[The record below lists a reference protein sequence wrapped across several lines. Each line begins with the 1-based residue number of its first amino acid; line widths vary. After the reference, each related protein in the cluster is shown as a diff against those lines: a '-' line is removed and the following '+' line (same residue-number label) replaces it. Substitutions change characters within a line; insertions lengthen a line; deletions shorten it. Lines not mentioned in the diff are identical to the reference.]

1 MALTAPPPKPQPAN
15 VGSAYMQPNGT
26 LEMSLRTET
35 QDGTIGEAFLVIP
48 SCGSLPLKDT
58 NLHGELIDYALRV
71 FDGCGRSSLANGHFG
86 TCGIEHTDRLVR
98 ELSSRDVAMRQPR
111 GRVR

>member
-1 MALTAPPPKPQPAN
+1 MAQPEPPAKPQPDQ

-48 SCGSLPLKDT
+48 KGD
-58 NLHGELIDYALRV
+58 
-71 FDGCGRSSLANGHFG
+71 
-86 TCGIEHTDRLVR
+86 
-98 ELSSRDVAMRQPR
+98 PR
-111 GRVR
+111 

>member
-1 MALTAPPPKPQPAN
+1 MAQPEPPPKPQPAQ

-48 SCGSLPLKDT
+48 KGDPRYADMVKHLGGIKPGRERRYRRSPRRKKAERGDT
-58 NLHGELIDYALRV
+58 
-71 FDGCGRSSLANGHFG
+71 
-86 TCGIEHTDRLVR
+86 
-98 ELSSRDVAMRQPR
+98 P
-111 GRVR
+111 